1 MISVIIPVFNSA
13 NRLERCLRS
22 VAEQHFDDW
31 ECLLIDD
38 GSTDGSS
45 LICDTWAL
53 RDNHYKVIHQ
63 SNQGVSFSRNVGID
77 LSQGDWIYFLDSDDY
92 CMSVPYPMPDLDAE
106 LIIGEYQSND
116 SIVRSRRHK
125 DSKIDNYAL
134 SYLREELRC
143 CMGSYLVRKSFL
155 DNHSIR
161 FTVGCRYGEDMEFNF
176 YMFLF
181 ATDILFS
188 DSCFSTYQQSPS
200 SATRRLTTDR
210 FDVFYGRLRQ
220 IDAARNCNNQEAL
233 TFLQNYSLPQ
243 AAIGTSSSLLRE
255 GMAVHELVAFIKS
268 DERLVSVL
276 KSASLLEKQSRNL
289 WFPAWLLS
297 HCPVAY
303 KWLIKAQDAFYS
315 ARARVGKMKRKI
327 LWTA

>member
-45 LICDTWAL
+45 LICDAWTL
-53 RDNHYKVIHQ
+53 KDNHFKVIHQ

-77 LSQGDWIYFLDSDDY
+77 LAQGDWIYFLDSDDY
-92 CMSVPYPMPDLDAE
+92 CMSVPYPMPDIDAE
-106 LIIGEYQSND
+106 LILGEYRSND
-116 SIVRSRRHK
+116 SIVRSRPHK
-125 DSKIDNYAL
+125 DSKIENFAL
-134 SYLREELRC
+134 SYLREEIRC
-143 CMGSYLVRKSFL
+143 RMGSYLVRKSFL

-161 FTVGCRYGEDMEFNF
+161 FTIGCRYGEDMEFNF
-176 YMFLF
+176 NLFLF

-188 DSCFSTYQQSPS
+188 DCCFSTYQQSPS
-200 SATRRLTTDR
+200 SALRRLTTDR
-210 FDVFYGRLRQ
+210 FDVFFCRLRQ
-220 IDAARNCNNQEAL
+220 IDTARNSNNLEAL
-233 TFLQNYSLPQ
+233 EYLKNYSLLQ
-243 AAIGTSSSLLRE
+243 AAIETSKSLLRE
-255 GMAVHELVAFIKS
+255 GMSVRELITFIKI

-276 KSASLLEKQSRNL
+276 KTASLREKQSREF
-289 WFPAWLLS
+289 WFPAWLLR
-297 HCPVAY
+297 HCPIAY
-303 KWLIKAQDAFYS
+303 KWLIKAQDAFYT
-315 ARARVGKMKRKI
+315 ARAWGGRIKRKI